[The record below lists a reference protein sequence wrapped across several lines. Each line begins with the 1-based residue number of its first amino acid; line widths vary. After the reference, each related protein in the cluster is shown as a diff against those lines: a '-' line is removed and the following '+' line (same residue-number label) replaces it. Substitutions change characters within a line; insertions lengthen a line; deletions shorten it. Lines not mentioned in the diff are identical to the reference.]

1 MSRMKK
7 IKLDDFNLRLL
18 VTGLYKTLDEVP
30 AEDRNAACDVIL
42 RLIDIDEALRPG
54 RKKKVPFEPV
64 DRSYIRRSLLL
75 WRNMV
80 IDEEG
85 PTEDIDSL
93 IVRFSK

>member
-1 MSRMKK
+1 MSKARKV
-7 IKLDDFNLRLL
+7 KLDDFDLRLL
-18 VTGLYKTLDEVP
+18 VTGLYKTLDDIP
-30 AEDRNAACDVIL
+30 AENRNDACDVIL
-42 RLIDIDEALRPG
+42 RLIDIDEALRSG

-80 IDEEG
+80 IDDNG